1 MDELEKHILNGRE
14 EMDLHDPSPGLWN
27 RIEKRLPQRQKRPAR
42 YLLRVA
48 AVLIIIVSGMTAV
61 FVISKTAEKVNDPDV
76 KAVKE
81 AYYYYDS
88 RIKSLY
94 REAQPL
100 LTANP
105 EINTEL
111 TEGMSELDSLSA
123 EIIDDLKDNIASS
136 EVVEA
141 LIQNYRLRI
150 ELLEDMLRL
159 MQENEN
165 KNENENHTGNEI

>member
-1 MDELEKHILNGRE
+1 MDKLEKHILEGRE

-27 RIEKRLPQRQKRPAR
+27 RIERNLPTRQRRPAR
-42 YLLRVA
+42 YLLRA
-48 AVLIIIVSGMTAV
+48 AAALIIAVTGMTAV
-61 FVISKTAEKVNDPDV
+61 YLITRTAGNINDPDV

-81 AYYYYDS
+81 TYYYYDS
-88 RIKSLY
+88 RIQSLY
-94 REAQPL
+94 QEARPL

-105 EINTEL
+105 EISLEL
-111 TEGMSELDSLSA
+111 NEGMNELDSLSA
-123 EIIDDLKDNIASS
+123 QIIDDLKDNIASA

-159 MQENEN
+159 MQEKED
-165 KNENENHTGNEI
+165 ENENQNGNEI